1 MIKSVALPGPCDYL
15 DSAYKKRQAVDGNF
29 SGDLTKKKLASKN
42 QPKFSS
48 GSSSASFTST
58 VSSGPGTSITYGA
71 SCIDSGTLPQYTSD
85 YCSDKDCYANVPPLL
100 SADKRISQT
109 QFVPPLTCSKRY
121 KKPAAVIIPDFIDFS
136 SVDLP
141 RGRLNSVETIGST
154 ASSESQERYFQDECS
169 KYAAKKE
176 LERSSSTGVSPTNSS
191 NKSVGFVKLATLT
204 YGKPVPKR
212 GRHRAVSFSQ
222 MITEEQGGRRVC
234 HNSHFAGCVA
244 APLASALPS
253 PPVDWVAPKESDKS
267 IGQFLQSICSGQQR
281 SREKGDVGT
290 SPKNNGNNLRKG
302 NSHQS
307 KKTIRP
313 KPLPKS
319 KRCDVIQAKSTT
331 KPRRQFDHSRNQK
344 HRGYSKVEKA
354 EIHDNNKN
362 DNKKIGILHKPDGSG
377 DGPSSIPGNV
387 MSFFEAFKQSS
398 KK

>member
-1 MIKSVALPGPCDYL
+1 VQALRVPSHLVLVPQSLMELAVSTLELYL
-15 DSAYKKRQAVDGNF
+15 NIRRITAQ
-29 SGDLTKKKLASKN
+29 TKTATQMFRHCYPPTNELVRLN
-42 QPKFSS
+42 
-48 GSSSASFTST
+48 
-58 VSSGPGTSITYGA
+58 
-71 SCIDSGTLPQYTSD
+71 SCHRWP
-85 YCSDKDCYANVPPLL
+85 ARNV
-100 SADKRISQT
+100 T
-109 QFVPPLTCSKRY
+109 

-253 PPVDWVAPKESDKS
+253 PPVDWVAPKKSDKS

-344 HRGYSKVEKA
+344 HRGFSKVEKA

>member
-1 MIKSVALPGPCDYL
+1 MIKSVALPRPCDYL
-15 DSAYKKRQAVDGNF
+15 DSAYKKRQTVDGNF
-29 SGDLTKKKLASKN
+29 SGNFTKKKSASKYR
-42 QPKFSS
+42 PKFSS
-48 GSSSASFTST
+48 GSSSTSFTGT
-58 VSSGPGTSITYGA
+58 ASSDTGTSITYGA
-71 SCIDSGTLPQYTSD
+71 ISIDSETLPQYTSD
-85 YCSDKDCYANVPPLL
+85 YCSDKECHGTVPLL
-100 SADKRISQT
+100 LSPDKRISQT

-121 KKPAAVIIPDFIDFS
+121 QKPATVIIPDFIDFS
-136 SVDLP
+136 SVDLS

-154 ASSESQERYFQDECS
+154 ASSESQERYFQDKCS

-176 LERSSSTGVSPTNSS
+176 LERSSSSGISPTHSS

-253 PPVDWVAPKESDKS
+253 PPVAWVAQKTSDKS
-267 IGQFLQSICSGQQR
+267 IGQFLQSICSGRQR
-281 SREKGDVGT
+281 SREVGDVSIT
-290 SPKNNGNNLRKG
+290 RKNHGNKSRKA

-307 KKTIRP
+307 KQSSPTKQ
-313 KPLPKS
+313 LPKS
-319 KRCDVIQAKSTT
+319 KPRDAIKTKSTT

-344 HRGYSKVEKA
+344 HRGYSKIEKA